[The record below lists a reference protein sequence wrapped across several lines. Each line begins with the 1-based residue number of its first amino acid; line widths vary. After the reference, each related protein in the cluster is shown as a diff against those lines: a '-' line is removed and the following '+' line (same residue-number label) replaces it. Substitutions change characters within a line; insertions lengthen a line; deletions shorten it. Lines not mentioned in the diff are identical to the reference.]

1 MIGSAKAINAFKIG
15 PSVRTTCLFLLMFF
29 SNQCSTIDMIA

>member
-15 PSVRTTCLFLLMFF
+15 PYVRTTCLFLLIFF
-29 SNQCSTIDMIA
+29 SNLGYTIDMIA